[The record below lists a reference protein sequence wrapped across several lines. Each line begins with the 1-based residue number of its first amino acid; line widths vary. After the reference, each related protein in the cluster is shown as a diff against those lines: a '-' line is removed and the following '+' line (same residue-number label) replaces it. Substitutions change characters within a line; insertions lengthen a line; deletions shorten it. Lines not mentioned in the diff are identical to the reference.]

1 MNFRNQAALCYKIRN
16 KHGYT
21 QKDLALIMDLGD
33 AGAQQISNIERAVCG
48 FPLKRIKRL
57 LSLVS
62 KDALT
67 KAIVS
72 DLVEQINEST
82 K

>member
-1 MNFRNQAALCYKIRN
+1 MSFKNQAALCCKIRN

-21 QKDLALIMDLGD
+21 QKDLASIMELGS
-33 AGAQQISNIERAVCG
+33 AGPQQISNIERAAAG

-62 KDALT
+62 KDVLT

-72 DLVEQINEST
+72 DLIEQINEST